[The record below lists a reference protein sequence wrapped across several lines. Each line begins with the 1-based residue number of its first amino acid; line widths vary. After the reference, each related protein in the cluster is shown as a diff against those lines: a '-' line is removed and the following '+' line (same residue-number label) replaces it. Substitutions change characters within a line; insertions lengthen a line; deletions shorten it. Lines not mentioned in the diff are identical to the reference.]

1 MCVSYNKFTV
11 LMMSICVIQVCG
23 AAADVVRWGEG
34 AHGPSRRGEG
44 HEVQTKYFYWTD
56 HFYIKIDNIRLVQG
70 SSTETKKKFNF
81 LKTYVVLG

>member
-44 HEVQTKYFYWTD
+44 HEVQTKYFLLD
-56 HFYIKIDNIRLVQG
+56 
-70 SSTETKKKFNF
+70 
-81 LKTYVVLG
+81 